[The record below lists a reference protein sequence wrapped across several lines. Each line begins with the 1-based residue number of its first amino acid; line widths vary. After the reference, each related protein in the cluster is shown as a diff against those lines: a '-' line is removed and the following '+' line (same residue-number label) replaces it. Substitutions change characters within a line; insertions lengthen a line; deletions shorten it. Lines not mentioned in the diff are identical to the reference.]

1 MKRLLGTVIAACVT
15 ALVQTPAAAQDDQA
29 ALVDYKAMAPH
40 VAMTLAEE
48 TLSACQ
54 EKGYQVAVTVVDRF
68 GLVQAVLRDQYA
80 GPHTIET
87 SYRKAWTSVSFK
99 IATMEFVDVTKSGE
113 PLSGIRQVSKAM
125 AVGGGVPIEVAGSLV
140 GGVGVSG
147 APGGDRDHLCAEE
160 GIDAI
165 ALDLEF

>member
-1 MKRLLGTVIAACVT
+1 MKQFMG
-15 ALVQTPAAAQDDQA
+15 PAFAVCLMAFAHNPVAAQDEQA

-40 VAMTLAEE
+40 IAMTLADA
-48 TLSACQ
+48 TLTACR

-113 PLSGIRQVSKAM
+113 PLSGIRQVSQAM

-147 APGGDRDHLCAEE
+147 APGGDLDHLCAEE
-160 GIDAI
+160 GIDAV

>member
-1 MKRLLGTVIAACVT
+1 MKKLIGAALAACVMT
-15 ALVQTPAAAQDDQA
+15 VVHGPAAAQDEQA
-29 ALVDYKAMAPH
+29 ALVGFKAMAPH
-40 VAMTLAEE
+40 IAMTLAEE
-48 TLSACQ
+48 TLTACQ
-54 EKGYQVAVTVVDRF
+54 DKGYQVAVTVVDRF

-87 SYRKAWTSVSFK
+87 SYRKAWTSASFK

-113 PLSGIRQVSKAM
+113 PLAGIRQVSKAM
-125 AVGGGVPIEVAGSLV
+125 AVGGGIPIEVAGSLV

-147 APGGDRDHLCAEE
+147 APGGDLDHICAEE
-160 GIDAI
+160 GIEAI